1 MTEDQFWDLI
11 DQSRAKQPAA
21 CKLLQKVRAV
31 AAKTE
36 SGDRFLSRL
45 RVLLDALQPADVK
58 DFKLI
63 LDRQLARAYTWEL
76 WAAAYIMMGGC
87 SDDGFEYWRAWL
99 ISQGHAIFDAAIATP
114 ESLAAHTFGSPDEME
129 LEELLYLAVEIF
141 ESKTGDD
148 LYEQL
153 PKREGPAEPTGVPWD
168 EDTEVLRTRFPMLS
182 AKYG

>member
-1 MTEDQFWDLI
+1 MNEDQFWDLI
-11 DQSRAKQPAA
+11 ERSKADQ
-21 CKLLQKVRAV
+21 
-31 AAKTE
+31 AAKPGLLKKLFGGKKHVT
-36 SGDRFLSRL
+36 GNAQFLETL
-45 RVLLDALQPADVK
+45 RALLNPFQPADVK

-99 ISQGHAIFDAAIATP
+99 ISQGRAIFDAAVANP

-129 LEELLYLAVEIF
+129 LEELLYLPVEIF

-148 LYEQL
+148 VYEQL
-153 PKREGPAEPTGVPWD
+153 PKGEGPAEPTGVPWE
-168 EDTEVLRTRFPMLS
+168 EDTEVLGTRFPILW